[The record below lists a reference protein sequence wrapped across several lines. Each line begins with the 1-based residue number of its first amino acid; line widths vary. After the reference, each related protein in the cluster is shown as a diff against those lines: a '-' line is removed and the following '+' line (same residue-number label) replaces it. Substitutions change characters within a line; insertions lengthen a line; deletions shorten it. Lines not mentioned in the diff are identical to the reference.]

1 MCTSCRV
8 EDALR
13 KIVAQGPASH
23 ETLWRDEGKVPGTE
37 GGLWATGSIV
47 FARKCKM
54 GVLVK
59 APHKENN

>member
-1 MCTSCRV
+1 MRTSYRV

-47 FARKCKM
+47 L